1 MHLILNPDIQDM
13 LVNFYAISGLRV
25 GLHDEKMNIITEYPV
40 KSQLYD
46 DLRFCDKVRF
56 HSPMFT
62 QMCYDCDMQAYNR
75 VSRTGKTYIYTC
87 HGGFLEAIVP
97 IMVDNVILCCF
108 MIGQVRRAAD
118 CRQVQQ
124 LVQCVE
130 SEIEL
135 TAEMEEAY
143 AAMPVMSLEKFTAF
157 VYFLET
163 CASHIYEKRFIRL
176 QGKDLIE
183 KFQRY
188 VEEHIHESMSVNQ
201 VAAALH
207 VSASHLARVIAGD
220 MQTTFSDYL
229 NHARIKVAKDML
241 LSTDLS
247 VAEVAERLAYND
259 PTYFM
264 RVFKRITGM
273 TCTEFKKTLV

>member
-1 MHLILNPDIQDM
+1 MDLMLNPDIQNM
-13 LVNFYAISGLRV
+13 LVNFHAISGLRV

-40 KSQLYD
+40 KSREYD

-56 HSPMFT
+56 HSPLYT
-62 QMCYDCDMQAYNR
+62 QMCYDSDMRAYNH

-87 HGGFLEAIVP
+87 HSGFYEAIVP
-97 IMVDNVILCCF
+97 IMIDNVILCCF
-108 MIGQVRRAAD
+108 MIGQVRKCED
-118 CRQVQQ
+118 CRSVQGILSQVAGE
-124 LVQCVE
+124 VE
-130 SEIEL
+130 VTPEL
-135 TAEMEEAY
+135 EEAY
-143 AAMPVMSLEKFTAF
+143 DRMDTMTLERFTAF

-176 QGKDLIE
+176 QGRDLIE
-183 KFQRY
+183 NFQAY
-188 VEEHIHESMSVNQ
+188 VAEHIHESLNVNQ

-207 VSASHLARVIAGD
+207 VSPSHLSRVIAGD

-229 NHARIKVAKDML
+229 NYARIKVAKDML
-241 LSTDLS
+241 ISTDMS
-247 VAEVAERLAYND
+247 VSEIADKLAYND

-273 TCTEFKKTLV
+273 TCTEFKKKS